1 MTASIVYRAMELHD
15 LEEALV
21 LWGAAEGVVMRGADS
36 PPAIARYLARNP
48 GLSLV
53 AHEESRLVGAG
64 LCGHDGRRGFLHHLA
79 VVASHRRRGIGGAL
93 VDRCSA
99 ALLAEGIAKC
109 HLMVHAENAEG
120 RAFWERRG
128 WAVRGDIELMSRTL
142 TAEPN
147 A

>member
-1 MTASIVYRAMELHD
+1 MSVLFRAMEVAD
-15 LEEALV
+15 LDEALA
-21 LWGAAEGVVMRGADS
+21 LWGEAEGVIMRGADS

-53 AHEESRLVGAG
+53 AREETRLVGAV

-79 VVASHRRRGIGGAL
+79 VASTHRRRGIGGAL
-93 VDRCSA
+93 VERCSA
-99 ALLAEGIAKC
+99 ALLREGIAKC
-109 HLMVHAENAEG
+109 HLMVHAGNSHG

-128 WAVRGDIELMSRTL
+128 WAVRDDIELMSRTL